1 MVRASGNARRSVVQV
16 HLRQRLTILFF
27 ILRVIK
33 RFVFRIRPHVS
44 AASFIIIYNY
54 KTFTQALREYR
65 LFFIEILNPKIFTI
79 MKQNKRDFLE
89 AIGFEGNEKDMLKQ
103 MAFGIGVGLV
113 MILFLG
119 LAELIGEWIG
129 G

>member
-1 MVRASGNARRSVVQV
+1 M
-16 HLRQRLTILFF
+16 
-27 ILRVIK
+27 
-33 RFVFRIRPHVS
+33 
-44 AASFIIIYNY
+44 
-54 KTFTQALREYR
+54 
-65 LFFIEILNPKIFTI
+65 
-79 MKQNKRDFLE
+79 KRDFLE

-103 MAFGIGVGLV
+103 MAFGMGVGLV